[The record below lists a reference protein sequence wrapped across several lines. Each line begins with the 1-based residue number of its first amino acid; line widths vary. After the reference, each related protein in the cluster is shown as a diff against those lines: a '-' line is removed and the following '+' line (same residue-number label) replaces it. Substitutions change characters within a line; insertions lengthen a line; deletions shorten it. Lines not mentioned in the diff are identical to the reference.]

1 MGREDNIRQ
10 SEVAIQKIIES
21 GVSEKDILQHL
32 EIFRKG
38 LPFIKLHK
46 SCKVGDGIVAIKD
59 EEFEALVALHKEA
72 SLKGRIL
79 KFVPASGAATRMFQK
94 LHTYL
99 NNSWS
104 AEELCKKRDEGDKVA
119 VAVVEFI
126 DGLKTLAFYPVLKGR
141 LAKDGL
147 DIDSLVQKKEFRT
160 VISYVLTESGL
171 NYANLPK
178 GMIYFHRAQTGARTA
193 FEEHLVEALHYAKD
207 SNNVCHVHFTLS
219 PEYQAEFD
227 RLLHDVRKYY
237 EVDGHKLSISY
248 SYQKS
253 STNTIA
259 VTKENEAYLDDNNNF
274 VFRPA
279 GHGALLENLNDLKAD
294 LVFIKNIDNVVPDR
308 LKETTYLYK
317 KLICGLLVK
326 LESKAHDCLRKLESY
341 TVTERELSEIE
352 VFVQEELLISLPG
365 NFHNFSRSQR
375 MQFLFSKLNRPMR
388 ICGMVR
394 NEGQVGGGP
403 FWVQEANGEITV
415 QIVEASQIDKKDDSQ
430 NEIFESATHFNPVDL
445 ICSVRDY
452 KGNCFDLLNYRNP
465 DTGFVTIKS
474 KGGVEIKALELP
486 GLWNGSMA
494 DWVTV
499 FVEVPKVT
507 FNPVKEIND
516 LLLSEHQE

>member
-1 MGREDNIRQ
+1 MNREENIYL
-10 SEVAIQKIIES
+10 SEIAIQKIIES

-38 LPFIKLHK
+38 LPYIRLYK
-46 SCKVGDGIVAIKD
+46 SCKVGDGIVAIK
-59 EEFEALVALHKEA
+59 ESEFEFLIKLHQDVSA
-72 SLKGRIL
+72 KGRIL

-99 NNSWS
+99 NNDWPVD
-104 AEELCKKRDEGDKVA
+104 ELYKKLEAGDKIA
-119 VAVVEFI
+119 AAVVAII
-126 DGLKTLAFYPVLKGR
+126 DGLETLAFYPALKEL
-141 LAKDGL
+141 LAKDGY
-147 DIDSLVQKKEFRT
+147 DISRLQTEKEYRT
-160 VISYVLTESGL
+160 IIKYILTECGL

-178 GMIYFHRAQTGARTA
+178 GMIYFHRASTGARTA
-193 FEEHLVEALHYAKD
+193 FEEHLVEALDYAKD
-207 SNNVCHVHFTLS
+207 SNNVSHVHFTLS
-219 PEYQAEFD
+219 PEYQEEFD
-227 RLLHDVRKYY
+227 KLLRQVRKSY
-237 EVDGHKLSISY
+237 EVDGQKLSITY

-259 VTKENEAYLDDNNNF
+259 VTKENEAYLDSNNNF

-279 GHGALLENLNDLKAD
+279 GHGALLENLNDLNAD

-308 LKETTYLYK
+308 IKETTSLYK

-326 LESKAHDCLRKLESY
+326 LETRAHDSLRKLESN
-341 TVTERELSEIE
+341 TVSEKELSDIE
-352 VFVQEELLISLPG
+352 LFVQEELLISLPE

-375 MQFLFSKLNRPMR
+375 IQFLFSKLNRPMR

-403 FWVQEANGEITV
+403 FWVKEANGEITV
-415 QIVEASQIDKKDDSQ
+415 QIVESSQIDKSDNSQ
-430 NEIFESATHFNPVDL
+430 KEIFESATHFNPVDL
-445 ICSVRDY
+445 VCSVKDY
-452 KGNCFDLLNYRNP
+452 KGKNFDLLNYRNP
-465 DTGFVTIKS
+465 DTGFITVKS
-474 KGGVEIKALELP
+474 KDGVEIKALELP

-499 FVEVPKVT
+499 FVEVPKIT

-516 LLLSEHQE
+516 LLLPEHQE